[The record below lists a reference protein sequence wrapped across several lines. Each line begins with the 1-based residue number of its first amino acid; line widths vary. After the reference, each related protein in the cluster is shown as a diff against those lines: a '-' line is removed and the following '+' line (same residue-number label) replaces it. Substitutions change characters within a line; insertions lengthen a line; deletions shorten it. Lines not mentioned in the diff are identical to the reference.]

1 MVAVLISKLLNPHHS
16 SPTLW
21 STVLWKSSLIVVS
34 ELGTVIHKSMSTVQ
48 TMLPETLEKTLKKF
62 GKKSKINLNMNREK
76 DRAKIEKKLNKLVL
90 KMEKNGEN
98 FWKFWNIWKMSN
110 RTYLIEVSL
119 FHVVSCAGVISP
131 KVEASFQTQAV
142 AAPCQA
148 LLGLS
153 LTFNHDSSPLSQ
165 ESTAHALNLIL
176 ILPVRSP
183 TAVPNV
189 PVVVSCNREKSFK
202 QLVTLFE
209 LVWKL
214 WLQKRQ

>member
-1 MVAVLISKLLNPHHS
+1 
-16 SPTLW
+16 
-21 STVLWKSSLIVVS
+21 
-34 ELGTVIHKSMSTVQ
+34 
-48 TMLPETLEKTLKKF
+48 
-62 GKKSKINLNMNREK
+62 
-76 DRAKIEKKLNKLVL
+76 
-90 KMEKNGEN
+90 
-98 FWKFWNIWKMSN
+98 MSN

-202 QLVTLFE
+202 QLVILFGLLE
-209 LVWKL
+209 SYDSIKDI
-214 WLQKRQ
+214 KRKIK